1 MSVDWKSV
9 VPGLPTGDPW
19 LITPPAATPQAY
31 PPTLTPLA
39 TPWTTVRLPP
49 RPLVFKNCSKWKIN

>member
-9 VPGLPTGDPW
+9 VPGLP
-19 LITPPAATPQAY
+19 TPPAATPQAY